1 MKKILIAALLLSSSA
16 FAKTG
21 SPQTH
26 HCEVDGAEVAKTKK
40 DCKSAKGKWA
50 KGAPAGAAT
59 SATPAPATPPATR

>member
-1 MKKILIAALLLSSSA
+1 MKKILIASLLLSSAA

-40 DCKSAKGKWA
+40 DCKAAKGKWA
-50 KGAPAGAAT
+50 KGAPSGAA
-59 SATPAPATPPATR
+59 ATPAPATPPATK

>member
-1 MKKILIAALLLSSSA
+1 MRTILIAGLLISSSA

-40 DCKSAKGKWA
+40 DCKAAKGKWA
-50 KGAPAGAAT
+50 KGAPATAPDTA
-59 SATPAPATPPATR
+59 APATPPATK